1 MNRILICSSERDECE
16 FLKEEL
22 EDFGKVV
29 KIVESLDFFISQWE
43 STNSINTIVF
53 TEYIVKNTSS
63 FEKLIKQVE
72 ASNPEVQIVFLH
84 FREIDEF
91 MRSLS
96 DLGII
101 CISYI
106 DLTPGLILTKLQ
118 TEAKK
123 DTDPETPLIPTDKPQ
138 CAVIDSSEDAFLH
151 TRNEPEPRNIYE
163 EQVLKHKDVSVEEK
177 PDIRDVYQERDS
189 VNASEK
195 FLRSMIEK
203 GKELKKVL
211 EVKNSHSEF
220 KIADFNYDPL
230 LQKRKKVRDRF
241 IGTIIIAIIG
251 VDKGV
256 GCTHT
261 SLLIANYLAKQ
272 KFFVALIEANESNE
286 YKEIEASYEG
296 VDSELL
302 NTTSFYIDGVHFFKN
317 QNNIDVIPLL
327 SGEYAYIVLDLG
339 NYVET
344 ESYTE
349 FLRANVQIVV
359 GSSRDWKHHKLDE
372 FIDSQIHLDQ
382 SNWRICLPLADKQD
396 VKDLRKKWNRRQL
409 YTIPY
414 FPDPFDSSDVIEDS
428 LESMLKINQQ
438 HRLSLL
444 RRKMLNVFQ

>member
-43 STNSINTIVF
+43 STSSINTIVF

-123 DTDPETPLIPTDKPQ
+123 DTDSKISLITTEEPQ
-138 CAVIDSSEDAFLH
+138 CAVNDSSEEAILH
-151 TRNEPEPRNIYE
+151 TRNEPEPSNIYME
-163 EQVLKHKDVSVEEK
+163 HVVSVEER
-177 PDIRDVYQERDS
+177 PEIRDVYQEKDS
-189 VNASEK
+189 VKASEK
-195 FLRSMIEK
+195 LLRSIIDK
-203 GKELKKVL
+203 VKELKKVL
-211 EVKNSHSEF
+211 EVKNNKSKF
-220 KIADFNYDPL
+220 KIDDLNYDSL
-230 LQKRKKVRDRF
+230 LQKRKKVRDRL
-241 IGTIIIAIIG
+241 IGTIIIAITG
-251 VDKGV
+251 VEKGV

-272 KFFVALIEANESNE
+272 KFSVALIEANESNE

-302 NTTSFYIDGVHFFKN
+302 STTSFYIDGVHFFKN

-339 NYVET
+339 NYVVT

-359 GSSRDWKHHKLDE
+359 GSSRDWKHHKIDE
-372 FIDSQIHLDQ
+372 FIDSQIYLNQ
-382 SNWRICLPLADKQD
+382 SNWRICLALADKQD

-414 FPDPFDSSDVIEDS
+414 FPDPFDSSDIIEDS

-444 RRKMLNVFQ
+444 RRKMLNAFQ